1 MIYLKKNLVYTNVEL
16 STYILFY
23 KFQKGMLMKHT
34 SYIESWL
41 YDLDLT
47 SRVTHEV
54 LKNFFISNDFPI
66 SMDEYIIMDT
76 LINNPDIPQLKLSKL
91 ILKGRA
97 HTGRFLIALE
107 KKGFVDRIPSKNG
120 QRLVMKSAVTEKGKQ
135 VHKIIE
141 KRINE
146 LVDECSVDLND
157 EVIDK
162 LQNILKKI
170 KTLTAQKYNVKFD

>member
-1 MIYLKKNLVYTNVEL
+1 
-16 STYILFY
+16 
-23 KFQKGMLMKHT
+23 MKHT
-34 SYIESWL
+34 SYIDSWL

-54 LKNFFISNDFPI
+54 LRNFFLTNKLPT
-66 SMDEYIIMDT
+66 SMDEYIVMDT
-76 LINNPDIPQLKLSKL
+76 LINNPDISQLKLSKL

-120 QRLVMKSAVTEKGKQ
+120 ERLVMKSVVTEKGKQ
-135 VHKIIE
+135 VHKTIE
-141 KRINE
+141 NQLHE
-146 LVDECSVDLND
+146 LVDECSVALND
-157 EVIDK
+157 EIIDN

-170 KTLTAQKYNVKFD
+170 KTFTAEKYNIKFD